1 MFGGGGGP
9 PGGGGMPHPFNMM
22 FMPGMGGAPGGSQQ
36 GGFVDPIT
44 ALLGS
49 QGGPVDPAVLQEL
62 LGGVDMGAFGLGRG
76 QPQPEPRS
84 GPPPTS
90 VSTLRTLPRIK
101 VTPYDIAANEGS
113 ECTICLADLETGE
126 PALRIPCGHLFHEEC
141 VNDWLKKSN
150 ECPVCRFELPTD
162 DAEYE
167 RGRQTR
173 MAGRKI
179 RMRRADLDV
188 KSAQELRRLAHF
200 VGVDVRGCLEKSEIV
215 ERIAAS
221 PKLQIVQAD
230 AAVDPSV
237 GGGSAAGAQT
247 LTSLQLEAMSI
258 GDVRSLMERLGV
270 DASACVEKSDMVA
283 RLILSGRIVVSEDA
297 DASAKGAAAVDDPS
311 SSAPSAAEVSG
322 TRAAASAAS
331 GAPLAARSVG
341 ELRRLAQ
348 EHSISLAGCLEK
360 PEIVERLQA
369 AGLQSL

>member
-1 MFGGGGGP
+1 MFGGGGGQN
-9 PGGGGMPHPFNMM
+9 GGGGMPHPFNMM
-22 FMPGMGGAPGGSQQ
+22 FMPGMGGAQGAQQ
-36 GGFVDPIT
+36 GGFIDPIT

-62 LGGVDMGAFGLGRG
+62 LGGVDMGAFGGPG
-76 QPQPEPRS
+76 QQQPEPRS

-90 VSTLRTLPRIK
+90 ASTLRTLPRIK

-113 ECTICLADLETGE
+113 ECSICLADLETGE

-179 RMRRADLDV
+179 RMRHADLGV
-188 KSAQELRRLAHF
+188 KSGQELRRLAHF
-200 VGVDVRGCLEKSEIV
+200 IGVDVKGCLEKSEIV

-221 PKLQIVQAD
+221 PKVQIVQAD
-230 AAVDPSV
+230 AATDLSS
-237 GGGSAAGAQT
+237 GGAPVAGAQT
-247 LTSLQLEAMSI
+247 LTTSQLEAMSI
-258 GDVRSLMERLGV
+258 GEVRCVMERLGV
-270 DASACVEKSDMVA
+270 DSSGCTDKSEMLA
-283 RLILSGRIVVSEDA
+283 RLRLSGRIVVSEDA
-297 DASAKGAAAVDDPS
+297 EAAAKSASAAKAPS
-311 SSAPSAAEVSG
+311 SSGPSAEEVPRPSAA
-322 TRAAASAAS
+322 ASAAAS

-341 ELRRLAQ
+341 ELRRLAKD
-348 EHSISLAGCLEK
+348 HNISLTGCLEK
-360 PEIVERLQA
+360 AEIVERLHA